1 MPAREERQRQKEEEN
16 QQRLVTQRLKTDA
29 MTQRRQEKESARQT
43 KGERRARKEAN
54 RKENQETLASPST
67 SATADLP
74 EAPQTPG
81 CPTVM
86 DGTTKPAYRSPKKK
100 REARRD
106 AYKLML
112 IVETDSEAESP
123 GRRLKCNAK
132 LPKRFEDC

>member
-1 MPAREERQRQKEEEN
+1 MSRK
-16 QQRLVTQRLKTDA
+16 
-29 MTQRRQEKESARQT
+29 RQEKELARQT
-43 KGERRARKEAN
+43 KAERKARKEVN
-54 RKENQETLASPST
+54 RKESQETLTGPST
-67 SATADLP
+67 SAAADLP

-86 DGTTKPAYRSPKKK
+86 DGTTKPAYRSLKKK
-100 REARRD
+100 RQARRD

-132 LPKRFEDC
+132 LPKRFEDCQLE